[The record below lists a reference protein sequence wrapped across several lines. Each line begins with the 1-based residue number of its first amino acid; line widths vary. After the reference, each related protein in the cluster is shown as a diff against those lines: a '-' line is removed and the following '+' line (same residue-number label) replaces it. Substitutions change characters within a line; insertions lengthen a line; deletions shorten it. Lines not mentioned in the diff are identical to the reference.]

1 MKHVN
6 LTLEKGEVLGVVGD
20 NGAGKS
26 TLMKVISGA
35 HAPDSGEL
43 RLAGAPV
50 SFSSSRAARQ
60 AGIEMICQDLALA
73 NHLDVGANIFLGRE
87 PLRRLAGV
95 VPVIDDAKVGEEVVG
110 LLGRIESHIPD
121 PETRVLAVSGGQR
134 QAVASARAF
143 HWKARVVITDEP
155 TAALA
160 PMESRNDPPT
170 PWNRPTNQAERD
182 DAKAHPLEVTVRALA
197 GPRQV
202 VGATPMYLNWCRIS
216 VSL

>member
-1 MKHVN
+1 M
-6 LTLEKGEVLGVVGD
+6 VGD

-121 PETRVLAVSGGQR
+121 PDTRVLAVSGGQR
-134 QAVASARAF
+134 QAVAPSTGRRGSSSRTNRPR
-143 HWKARVVITDEP
+143 HWR
-155 TAALA
+155 
-160 PMESRNDPPT
+160 R
-170 PWNRPTNQAERD
+170 WNRGTIRPHHGTD
-182 DAKAHPLEVTVRALA
+182 
-197 GPRQV
+197 RQ
-202 VGATPMYLNWCRIS
+202 TRQS
-216 VSL
+216 VMMRRHTHSK